1 MADDCAEKMEEE
13 AVRQSAVRV
22 EELVKIFIQG
32 MEVSIVPATSSE
44 LV

>member
-1 MADDCAEKMEEE
+1 MTDDYAEQMEEE
-13 AVRQSAVRV
+13 AGRQSAVRI

-32 MEVSIVPATSSE
+32 MKVSTVPFASSE